1 MSLQMFDSGH
11 VDGQMKRYI
20 ETLSATI
27 TRLTKAVEANE
38 AKVIAAENNYV
49 MLMRRHTDLENE
61 NKDLRK
67 SISQTQDRISQ
78 MEGALAQQR
87 RGFEDAESRNNRR
100 MLDSEGE
107 LKDLSRRIDRTG
119 TEQTET
125 KLVGNAEIQMI
136 QSRLS
141 SLSEEVRLTV
151 ENGKRFNDNERE
163 RVVRDLT
170 ETIRDVQSKFESD
183 VRDLRSFT
191 AQLENNLHNEIEL
204 NEKGVRRNGGQANN

>member
-1 MSLQMFDSGH
+1 
-11 VDGQMKRYI
+11 
-20 ETLSATI
+20 
-27 TRLTKAVEANE
+27 
-38 AKVIAAENNYV
+38 
-49 MLMRRHTDLENE
+49 MRRHTDLENE

-78 MEGALAQQR
+78 LEGALAQQR

-107 LKDLSRRIDRTG
+107 LKELSRRIDRTG
-119 TEQTET
+119 TEQTES

-141 SLSEEVRLTV
+141 SLSEEVRMTV
-151 ENGKRFNDNERE
+151 ENGKRWNDNERE

-170 ETIRDVQSKFESD
+170 ETIRDLQVKFESD

-204 NEKGVRRNGGQANN
+204 NGKGIRRNEGEFFMIRYLSYNMTHII